1 LRLQAG
7 LNGLGTVLA
16 QQARPLQHAAQLK
29 NGILARRRGPIRGGV
44 TGVPVITPVDPI
56 EALGPRALNP
66 VLDGAHADPEP
77 PGDSALRTPL
87 SDRLHPVPALSFL
100 RGFLPIAHLEANR
113 VFSPR

>member
-1 LRLQAG
+1 
-7 LNGLGTVLA
+7 
-16 QQARPLQHAAQLK
+16 
-29 NGILARRRGPIRGGV
+29 V